1 LADRIDRLMIAVLL
15 ADDRERIPL
24 LAEHLAPDFVY
35 VHPTAVAEGAEG
47 LSDVYSQFRHDQW
60 LRFSLRRTSE
70 VDMHHAHFRYSW
82 ESRLGDETVTRG
94 WSYGWVDAEGKISRI
109 VAFDDPVPARSS
121 EDRPG
126 Q

>member
-15 ADDRERIPL
+15 PDDRERMPL

-47 LSDVYSQFRHDQW
+47 LSDVYRQFRHDQW
-60 LRFSLRRTSE
+60 LHFSLRRTSE
-70 VDMHHAHFRYSW
+70 VDIHHAHFRYSW

-94 WSYGWVDAEGKISRI
+94 WSFGWVDADGKLSRI
-109 VAFDDPVPARSS
+109 VAFDDPVLARLPADGTGR
-121 EDRPG
+121 
-126 Q
+126 